1 MPVDVVLD
9 GPPLRRLRAAR
20 RRAPTVLGALLVV
33 VAALA
38 ALPAIA
44 LTIAVGIYF
53 FVWLDFRAHPEKVW
67 PEWFEE
73 IRGDLVPVWLLTL
86 LVAVG
91 GVYLGLRFVR
101 GNRNLLLFLRRFGF
115 SPATQT
121 VTEATARLGDFWRVV
136 TLDDDSI
143 ESLGSGETVEGL
155 VDVVSDVKRSYRNA
169 RPMVTK
175 GWKLVMRASAAVL
188 AISVLLIIR
197 PAPDWDARL
206 DRLEVLVDVGQDPD
220 SGWML
225 AARIA
230 AVVLVAGMAMAVLW
244 AALVVVIGWV
254 LSLPIRLVYGG
265 VSRGVTEAAALD
277 ELHIVEVEQI
287 ATVGAIVSRQSR
299 RVFGARLAVLTV
311 SSAIWQE
318 TVTGIAELCAIPLID
333 ISEPTENV
341 LWEVE
346 ELVRRFG
353 DRCVFIGAYD
363 RLQEL
368 TTRDPDHLME
378 RLSTF
383 LEGRQV
389 LGYQSD
395 AGSRE
400 RFVRALGST
409 LERHIRRPLPI
420 GTSS

>member
-1 MPVDVVLD
+1 M
-9 GPPLRRLRAAR
+9 
-20 RRAPTVLGALLVV
+20 
-33 VAALA
+33 
-38 ALPAIA
+38 
-44 LTIAVGIYF
+44 
-53 FVWLDFRAHPEKVW
+53 
-67 PEWFEE
+67 
-73 IRGDLVPVWLLTL
+73 
-86 LVAVG
+86 
-91 GVYLGLRFVR
+91 
-101 GNRNLLLFLRRFGF
+101 
-115 SPATQT
+115 
-121 VTEATARLGDFWRVV
+121 V
-136 TLDDDSI
+136 TLDDDRI
-143 ESLGSGETVEGL
+143 ESLGSGEVVEDL
-155 VDVVSDVKRSYRNA
+155 VEVVSGVKRSYRNA

-175 GWKLVMRASAAVL
+175 GWMLVMRGAAAVL
-188 AISVLLIIR
+188 AISLVFVAR
-197 PAPDWDARL
+197 PGPDWEARL
-206 DRLEVLVDVGQDPD
+206 DRLEVLVDVDQDPD

-230 AVVLVAGMAMAVLW
+230 AVVLIAGIAMAVLW
-244 AALVVVIGWV
+244 AAVVVVIGWV

-287 ATVGAIVSRQSR
+287 ATVGEIVRRQSR
-299 RVFGARLAVLTV
+299 TVFGARLAVLTV

-368 TTRDPDHLME
+368 TTREPDHLME

>member
-1 MPVDVVLD
+1 
-9 GPPLRRLRAAR
+9 
-20 RRAPTVLGALLVV
+20 VLGALLVV
-33 VAALA
+33 IAALA

-73 IRGDLVPVWLLTL
+73 IRGDLVPVWFLTL

-91 GVYLGLRFVR
+91 GVVLGLRFVR
-101 GNRNLLLFLRRFGF
+101 GNRHLLLFLRRFGF

-121 VTEATARLGDFWRVV
+121 VSEATTQLGDFWRVV
-136 TLDDDSI
+136 TLDDDRI
-143 ESLGSGETVEGL
+143 QSLGSGEGVEGL
-155 VDVVSDVKRSYRNA
+155 VDVVTDVKRSYQKA
-169 RPMVTK
+169 RPVVTK
-175 GWKLVMRASAAVL
+175 GWKLVMRGAATLL
-188 AISVLLIIR
+188 AISLVVVVR
-197 PAPDWDARL
+197 PGPDWDARL
-206 DRLEVLVDVGQDPD
+206 DRLEVLADIGREPD
-220 SGWML
+220 GGWML

-230 AVVLVAGMAMAVLW
+230 VAVLIAGMAMAVLW
-244 AALVVVIGWV
+244 AVVVVVIGWV

-265 VSRGVTEAAALD
+265 VARGVTEAAALD
-277 ELHIVEVEQI
+277 ELPIVEVGQI
-287 ATVGAIVSRQSR
+287 ALVGEMVRRQSR

-353 DRCVFIGAYD
+353 DRCVFIGSYD

-368 TTRDPDHLME
+368 TTRKPDPQME

-420 GTSS
+420 DTST